1 MNKNDWAEILKEYP
15 NDDLDNLVEILVKTN
30 ELSTELGPKIAD
42 TLRVVRQA
50 LKKYFPKQFD
60 FSVIKRMV
68 TVQEIIIELEMV
80 EVPKGFDT
88 NSEMGRFNV
97 MNMAKVFNEVY
108 KYIGLDEQYRIEYTM
123 KENKPIVIVKMIL
136 E

>member
-30 ELSTELGPKIAD
+30 EMSAEIVPKIAD
-42 TLRVVRQA
+42 TLKVVRQA

-60 FSVIKRMV
+60 FSVIKRVV
-68 TVQEIIIELEMV
+68 TVQEIVIELEMV

-88 NSEMGRFNV
+88 NSEIGRFNV

-108 KYIGLDEQYRIEYTM
+108 RYIGLDEQYKVEYKI
-123 KENKPIVIVKMIL
+123 KENKPIVIVKMTL
-136 E
+136 G